1 MGVSSGVESFSKIQR
16 LILGVSVLVFVN
28 VLSVLSTILDRRLF
42 ADDEPTTGERPFFTT
57 FLKAAVCSVYL
68 SGFLLFRGWR
78 EQCRGS
84 GNGLSS
90 AFLIDDEAGP
100 PYQPLDPRISEP
112 HYVPIKFDGDYYEI
126 PPYTDDGI
134 VTGFTEKWQCVNET
148 TPAIPSHILANIAPD
163 YRHKSASPRS
173 PSVIPNDSSTSS
185 HDAAASVPMA
195 TAPPKANN
203 GSSPNLISKLKK
215 KGRQIKKHLASG
227 RSVRFQKWTE
237 VRILNETYAEA
248 AVLARMS
255 YQASLRMQ
263 ALFKQ
268 AASRLTLGQ
277 VLKVSFIFSLL
288 WFMAHLASAEALAD
302 PQMPLVQILF
312 SSSGLFTLILAA
324 IFPSSNHDKFT
335 LSKLVAVLFSIGGSV
350 LVCFP
355 LLESMDQFPLRSL
368 WAIAAAF
375 LVSTYV
381 VYFQRQAENEDRLNI
396 PLFLGFVGLFS
407 MMLMWPGFFI
417 ARELNAEAIV
427 WPSKRE
433 WVHLSVNLIACTFV
447 SEVLWLW
454 GCLLTSSLVATSA
467 LTLKVPL
474 NVMANMTLKQLPGT
488 WFIYVGS
495 LPISLGFLSI
505 AAFSYYDS
513 WDPVFIALK
522 KLVHCIFRFRCCG
535 SSPRGKSHHS
545 RSRTASGSSSSS
557 SSCDSHDLKEQK
569 ESLIQHEQKCA
580 SS

>member
-1 MGVSSGVESFSKIQR
+1 MGVSAGVESFSKIQR

-42 ADDEPTTGERPFFTT
+42 ADDEPTSGERPFFTT

-78 EQCRGS
+78 DQCRGS

-100 PYQPLDPRISEP
+100 PYQTIDPRISEP
-112 HYVPIKFDGDYYEI
+112 HFVPIKFEGDYYEI
-126 PPYTDDGI
+126 PPIAEEEIYAEY
-134 VTGFTEKWQCVNET
+134 VET
-148 TPAIPSHILANIAPD
+148 WHYEESTPSIPSHILANIAPD
-163 YRHKSASPRS
+163 YRQKTTASPRS
-173 PSVIPNDSSTSS
+173 PPIVDDFPDPRLSSPTASTTKSS
-185 HDAAASVPMA
+185 
-195 TAPPKANN
+195 
-203 GSSPNLISKLKK
+203 SSPNLISKLKK
-215 KGRQIKKHLASG
+215 KGRQIKKQLASG
-227 RSVRFQKWTE
+227 RSVRFKKWTE

-263 ALFKQ
+263 ALFKR

-288 WFMAHLASAEALAD
+288 WFMAHLASAEALVD
-302 PQMPLVQILF
+302 PTMPLVQVLF

-324 IFPSSNHDKFT
+324 IYPSSNLDKFT

-350 LVCFP
+350 LVCLP
-355 LLESMDQFPLRSL
+355 LLESMPSPFPLRSL
-368 WAIAAAF
+368 WAIAGAF
-375 LVSTYV
+375 FLSTYV

-407 MMLMWPGFFI
+407 MLLMWPGFFI
-417 ARELNAEAIV
+417 ARELNAEAVV
-427 WPSKRE
+427 WPTRRE
-433 WVHLSVNLIACTFV
+433 WVHLSVNLIGCTFV

-474 NVMANMTLKQLPGT
+474 NVMANMTLQQLPGT

-522 KLVHCIFRFRCCG
+522 KLVHCIFRFRCCF
-535 SSPRGKSHHS
+535 SAPRGKAHT
-545 RSRTASGSSSSS
+545 RSRTATAAS
-557 SSCDSHDLKEQK
+557 DSHIDLKEQ
-569 ESLIQHEQKCA
+569 ESLISNEQKCA
-580 SS
+580 NS

>member
-1 MGVSSGVESFSKIQR
+1 MGASAGIESFSKIQR

-28 VLSVLSTILDRRLF
+28 ILSVLSTILDRRLF
-42 ADDEPTTGERPFFTT
+42 ADDEPIPGERPFFTT

-68 SGFLLFRGWR
+68 SGFLFLRGWR
-78 EQCRGS
+78 DQCRGS

-100 PYQPLDPRISEP
+100 PYQPVDPNISEP
-112 HYVPIKFDGDYYEI
+112 HFVPIKFDGDYYEI
-126 PPYTDDGI
+126 PPVPEEQMYTDF
-134 VTGFTEKWQCVNET
+134 VET
-148 TPAIPSHILANIAPD
+148 WHYREETPAIPSHILANIAPD
-163 YRHKSASPRS
+163 YRQKHPASRS
-173 PSVIPNDSSTSS
+173 PPIVDELPDSLLS
-185 HDAAASVPMA
+185 
-195 TAPPKANN
+195 PPKT
-203 GSSPNLISKLKK
+203 SIKTSPPNLISKLKK
-215 KGRQIKKHLASG
+215 KGRQIQKHLASG
-227 RSVRFQKWTE
+227 RSVRFKKWTE

-263 ALFKQ
+263 ALFKR

-277 VLKVSFIFSLL
+277 VLKVSFIFSML
-288 WFMAHLASAEALAD
+288 WFMAHLASAEALVD
-302 PQMPLVQILF
+302 PEMPLVQVML
-312 SSSGLFTLILAA
+312 SCSGLFTLVLAA
-324 IFPSSNHDKFT
+324 IFPSSNLDKFT

-350 LVCFP
+350 LVCLP
-355 LLESMDQFPLRSL
+355 LLESMPTPFPLRSL

-375 LVSTYV
+375 FLSTYV

-407 MMLMWPGFFI
+407 MLLMWPGFFI
-417 ARELNAEAIV
+417 ARELNAESVV
-427 WPSKRE
+427 WPSRRE
-433 WVHLSVNLIACTFV
+433 WVHLSVNIIACTFV

-467 LTLKVPL
+467 LTLKIPL

-522 KLVHCIFRFRCCG
+522 KLVHCFFRFRCCF
-535 SSPRGKSHHS
+535 SAPRGKSH
-545 RSRTASGSSSSS
+545 SRTRSTASAS
-557 SSCDSHDLKEQK
+557 DSIDLKEQK
-569 ESLIQHEQKCA
+569 ESLIFNEQKCA